1 MFKNVYKHLM
11 SGVSYMLPFVVGG
24 GILIALGFLFDIGNA
39 GASNYGSG
47 NSVAAMFNSVGGML
61 FAFMLPVLSGYIAYS
76 IADRPGLVPGFLAG
90 ALAGQGSLLIST
102 GVLDGDAVGS
112 GFLGALLGGFV
123 AGYIVQGMKQ
133 LTSGFPASLQG
144 LRPIL
149 IFPIFGAIAVA
160 IAMEPVS
167 LLMAPVNTGL
177 SNFLNDLSGTS
188 AILLGLVVGAMMA
201 IDMGGPIN
209 KAAYVTAV
217 GSLATAGPDGS
228 IIMAA
233 VMVAGMTP
241 PLGIAIATTIFRDK
255 FSDSQREAG
264 ISNYVMGLSFI
275 TEGAIPFAAANP
287 KAVIPSIVAGSA
299 LAGALVGVFGTSSP
313 APHGGLFVLP
323 TLHNPLGFVIALL
336 AGAALTAVLLGILIK
351 EAAEDF
357 DE

>member
-1 MFKNVYKHLM
+1 MFKNVYKHTM
-11 SGVSYMLPFVVGG
+11 SGVSFMLPFVVGG
-24 GILIALGFLFDIGNA
+24 GILIALAFLFDMGNA
-39 GASNYGSG
+39 GEANYGSG
-47 NSVAAMFNSVGGML
+47 NEIAAMFNNVGGTL

-90 ALAGQGSLLIST
+90 ALAGQGSLLITT
-102 GVLDGDAVGS
+102 GVISGDVVAA
-112 GFLGALLGGFV
+112 GFLGALLGGFI
-123 AGYIVQGMKQ
+123 AGYIVQGMKE

-167 LLMAPVNTGL
+167 LLVAPINTGITD
-177 SNFLNDLSGTS
+177 FLNNLSGSS
-188 AILLGLVVGAMMA
+188 AIILGLIVGAMMA

-217 GSLATAGPDGS
+217 GSLATAGPSGS
-228 IIMAA
+228 VIMAA
-233 VMVAGMTP
+233 VMVGGMTP

-255 FSDSQREAG
+255 FSDSQKEAG
-264 ISNYVMGLSFI
+264 ISNYIMGFSFI

-299 LAGALVGVFGTSSP
+299 IAGALVGAFGSSSP

-323 TLHNPLGFVIALL
+323 TLENPIGFVIALL
-336 AGAALTAVLLGILIK
+336 AGAAVTAAMLGLLIK
-351 EAAEDF
+351 EPAEDL
-357 DE
+357 E